1 MESSAAT
8 RLRDLEAEPEP
19 GAAGRLGRGFAD
31 PIRSVLE
38 EIGDMAQFSWR
49 VLIELRGVWRYTA
62 EILRQAGILIVGSAA
77 VILMMQFVMGT
88 ICGTNAA
95 YVLRT
100 YGAAAYSGIYTSYC
114 AVRGSLI
121 GFMFGYIVAA
131 KIGTGLAAEIGAMR
145 INSELDAMEAQGIN
159 PLRYVVAT
167 RLVAGWLTFPF
178 LFAIGSSLNFFAA
191 FLVIVKQVGEVSQ
204 GQWQRVH
211 WQFISGRDLIYD
223 LIWVM
228 AEVTLIMLVGMYY
241 GYRAKGGPVGVGAA
255 TAKSMMFNIV
265 AIHVLGAFLVVV
277 LWGLYTTVPIGG

>member
-1 MESSAAT
+1 MESSAGT
-8 RLRDLEAEPEP
+8 LPRTTDPPPSP
-19 GAAGRLGRGFAD
+19 GRRIAQGFSN
-31 PIRSVLE
+31 PVRSALE
-38 EIGDMAQFSWR
+38 EVGDMAQFSWR
-49 VLIELRGVWRYTA
+49 VLVELRGVWRYTA

-77 VILMMQFVMGT
+77 VILLMQFVMGT

-159 PLRYVVAT
+159 PLRYVIAT

-178 LFAIGSSLNFFAA
+178 LFLIGSALNFFAA

-211 WQFISGRDLIYD
+211 WEFISGRDVIYD
-223 LIWVM
+223 LIWVLL
-228 AEVTLIMLVGMYY
+228 EVTLIMLVGMYY
-241 GYRAKGGPVGVGAA
+241 GYRAKGGPVGVGGA

-265 AIHVLGAFLVVV
+265 AIHVLGALLVVV
-277 LWGLYTTVPIGG
+277 LWGLHPTVPIGG

>member
-1 MESSAAT
+1 MEAST
-8 RLRDLEAEPEP
+8 LRAPRPGRRRTGAQLTDGLVGPVRGVLAEAGELGVFSGRAIAEVP
-19 GAAGRLGRGFAD
+19 GAFRF
-31 PIRSVLE
+31 
-38 EIGDMAQFSWR
+38 
-49 VLIELRGVWRYTA
+49 TA

-77 VILMMQFVMGT
+77 VILLMQFVMGT

-159 PLRYVVAT
+159 PLRYVIAT

-178 LFAIGSSLNFFAA
+178 LFLIGSALNFFAA

-211 WQFISGRDLIYD
+211 WEFISGRDLVYD
-223 LIWVM
+223 LIWVLL
-228 AEVTLIMLVGMYY
+228 EVTLIMLVGMYY
-241 GYRAKGGPVGVGAA
+241 GYRAKGGPVGVGGA
-255 TAKSMMFNIV
+255 TAKSIMFNII

-277 LWGLYTTVPIGG
+277 LWGLHPTVPIGG

>member
-1 MESSAAT
+1 MEASADTITRGMPSAAR
-8 RLRDLEAEPEP
+8 RLR
-19 GAAGRLGRGFAD
+19 RGFTEPFRD
-31 PIRSVLE
+31 VLE
-38 EIGDMAQFSWR
+38 EAGDLFAFSLR
-49 VLIELRGVWRYTA
+49 SLLELRGVWRYTS
-62 EILRQAGILIVGSAA
+62 EILRQAGILIVGSAF
-77 VILMMQFVMGT
+77 VLFLMQFVMGS

-100 YGAAAYSGIYTSYC
+100 YGAASYAGIYTSFC

-167 RLVAGWLTFPF
+167 RLVAGWITLPF
-178 LFAIGSSLNFFAA
+178 IFAIGCGLNFLAA
-191 FLVIVKQVGEVSQ
+191 FLVVVKQVGEVSQ

-211 WQFISGRDLIYD
+211 WQFISTRDLGYD

-228 AEVTLIMLVGMYY
+228 AELTMIMLVAMYY
-241 GYRAKGGPVGVGAA
+241 GYRAHGGPAGVGTA
-255 TAKSMMFNIV
+255 TAKSMIVNIV
-265 AIHVLGAFLVVV
+265 ALHVLGAFLIVV
-277 LWGLYTTVPIGG
+277 LWGLYPKVPIGG